1 MKEFNDVLTA
11 LLHAKLAYNEAMEDG
26 EFDWNDPLKFIP
38 VVEPIMEAV
47 KGVEKIPDELLKAGA
62 PDIEDMAYRLGIL
75 LGLDKLGMA
84 ELEEVLLLANPIKNY
99 IIKKI
104 GNK

>member
-1 MKEFNDVLTA
+1 MVCMVS
-11 LLHAKLAYNEAMEDG
+11 LLVVV
-26 EFDWNDPLKFIP
+26 

-62 PDIEDMAYRLGIL
+62 SDIEDMAYRLGIL

-99 IIKKI
+99 IIKKT